1 VGRAQDEQRRGHCWE
16 AGLLLLLVVLVLG
29 SSVYPVVLVLGWVYM
44 GALLTTAE
52 SWFWTFPA
60 SRHPQATTYPHFR
73 SKILGS

>member
-1 VGRAQDEQRRGHCWE
+1 MGRAQDEQWQRHCWQ
-16 AGLLLLLVVLVLG
+16 AGLLPLLVVLVL
-29 SSVYPVVLVLGWVYM
+29 VLDWVYM

-60 SRHPQATTYPHFR
+60 SRHPQATTYPRFR